1 MSESRLHYT
10 VYFESRAQAA
20 AWAAEAEATAQLSS
34 PEQARVLGA
43 MLGLGEDSGVSLS
56 LWGRHSCVQ
65 SWPCW
70 GRGTCCLPKNGHPV

>member
-34 PEQARVLGA
+34 PEQARVLERVMNFPLQPA
-43 MLGLGEDSGVSLS
+43 
-56 LWGRHSCVQ
+56 
-65 SWPCW
+65 
-70 GRGTCCLPKNGHPV
+70 PVRQRAT